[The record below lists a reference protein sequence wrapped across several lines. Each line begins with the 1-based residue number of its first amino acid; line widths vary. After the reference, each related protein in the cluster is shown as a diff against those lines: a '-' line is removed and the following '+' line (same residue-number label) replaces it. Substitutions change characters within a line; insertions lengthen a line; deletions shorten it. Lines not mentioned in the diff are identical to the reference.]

1 MSTALKSPAGQT
13 VVQVSSFY
21 RSAATSLTVV
31 TAETVLV
38 NLDTSTWREGVL
50 LVNVTSIGTA
60 ASLKVNVYSLD
71 QLGNPYPGPQANN
84 GFISK
89 TATTVIATRDAIS
102 APLGATLQITYSQSG
117 ITAGTTTFTVE
128 VQTKSA

>member
-38 NLDTSTWREGVL
+38 NLDTSTWREGLL

-89 TATTVIATRDAIS
+89 TITTVSATRDAIS
-102 APLGATLQITYSQSG
+102 APVGATLQITYSQSG
-117 ITAGTTTFTVE
+117 ITGGTTTFTVE